1 MDARNLLSV
10 SGVLLVLGA
19 TGYYWGL
26 DHRAESPLALN
37 EKRRPDYVVSEI
49 YSQETDAQGRLLRRL
64 SAPIIRHYDKPQDV
78 AEMDAPL
85 ITLYDKGIEAWQIS
99 AQQGRSLMQ
108 NTEVLLRGNVHAERR
123 DPDAVALTLDTA
135 LLHIFPKE
143 ERLATAALVTIKSPQ
158 GQLSS
163 KGISA
168 NIKSGDV
175 LLNENVTG
183 SYAPAPH

>member
-26 DHRAESPLALN
+26 GHRTENPLAAD
-37 EKRRPDYVVSEI
+37 ETRRPDYVVTEI
-49 YSQETDAQGRLLRRL
+49 RSQETDEEGRLLRRL
-64 SAPIIRHYDKPQDV
+64 SAPIVRHYDKPQDV
-78 AEMDAPL
+78 AEMEKPV

-99 AQQGRSLMQ
+99 AQQGRSLSQ
-108 NTEVLLRGNVHAERR
+108 NTEVQLQGNVHAERR
-123 DPDAVALTLDTA
+123 DPSAVALTLDTDI
-135 LLHIFPKE
+135 LHIFPKE
-143 ERLATAALVTIKSPQ
+143 ERLTTAALVTIKSPQ